1 MRRLREALA
10 HTRRCRFQAAYAAP
24 IIMLSQNRSSELDRL
39 QARADYD
46 INQKAEAE
54 IEEILT
60 LLRGGVAALE
70 RLERQ
75 LAR

>member
-1 MRRLREALA
+1 
-10 HTRRCRFQAAYAAP
+10 
-24 IIMLSQNRSSELDRL
+24 MLSQNRSSELDRL